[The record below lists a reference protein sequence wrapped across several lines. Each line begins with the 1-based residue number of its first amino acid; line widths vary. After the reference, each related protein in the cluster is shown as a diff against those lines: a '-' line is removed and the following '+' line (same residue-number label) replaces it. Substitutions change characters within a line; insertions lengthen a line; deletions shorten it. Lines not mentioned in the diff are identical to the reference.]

1 MKLLGLSFL
10 FVSAATFGWAQQWEF
25 GGVGGAGFLSN
36 VSVTGAAGA
45 ATTGFR
51 TGGVAGAFLA
61 HNSYK
66 HLGGEF
72 RYAFLQN
79 NLHIQGGGSE
89 ATFSGQ
95 AHVLHYDVIL
105 HTNRSGSKREFF
117 VAFGGGMKVFRG
129 TGQEAAYQPLSQYG
143 YFTKTTVL
151 KPMAS
156 IGAGMKYALTS
167 KLVLRTEFRDYI
179 TAFPT
184 NLIAPAPGAKFG
196 SILQDIVP
204 TVGLSY
210 LF

>member
-1 MKLLGLSFL
+1 MRLLGLSFL
-10 FVSAATFGWAQQWEF
+10 FVSAATFGWGQKWEF

-36 VSVTGAAGA
+36 VAVTGVAGG
-45 ATTGFR
+45 ATTGFQ

-61 HNSYK
+61 QNLYSHI
-66 HLGGEF
+66 GGEF
-72 RYAFLQN
+72 RYAYLQN
-79 NLHIQGGGSE
+79 NLHIQSGGSE
-89 ATFSGQ
+89 AAFSGQ
-95 AHVLHYDVIL
+95 AHVVHYDLIL
-105 HTNRSGSKREFF
+105 HTNRAGSKREFF
-117 VAFGGGMKVFRG
+117 VAVGGGMKVFRG

-156 IGAGMKYALTS
+156 IGAGMKYALTPR
-167 KLVLRTEFRDYI
+167 LILRTEFRDYI

-196 SILQDIVP
+196 SLLQDIVP
-204 TVGLSY
+204 MVGLSY